1 MPDGASTEGAEPL
14 TAHVFRLVQH
24 APAGITVAELRDR
37 TGRRYRSAL
46 VSAVCHQYVKQG
58 HFHRELR
65 PRVGSQRVVAVF
77 FWTGK
82 ALRSQR
88 HRQPVSEPVRTALD
102 THGALT
108 LAEVAWYAGVSRR
121 AAHGALTAMVRGGE
135 VQRIGSGAA
144 MRYTL
149 ADEEDEPWQP
159 PTQYVSALRAQI
171 LGLKRAA

>member
-1 MPDGASTEGAEPL
+1 MSDALTPSVAEPL
-14 TAHVFRLVQH
+14 SAHVYRLVQH
-24 APAGITVAELRDR
+24 ATNGITVAELMDR

-46 VSAVCHQYVKQG
+46 VSAICHQYVQKG
-58 HFHRELR
+58 HFRRELR
-65 PRVGSQRVVAVF
+65 PKVGAQRLVAVF

-135 VQRIGSGAA
+135 VQRIGSGTA
-144 MRYTL
+144 MRYAL
-149 ADEEDEPWQP
+149 ADDEEDTWTPQP
-159 PTQYVSALRAQI
+159 YVTPIRARA
-171 LGLKRAA
+171 LGLKQAA